1 MRPSHTAFVT
11 CAASRSAIG
20 SIGGMEQSGK
30 PSLLIVGARSTRAAE
45 LPTKKHSE
53 MSDAIEVAD
62 VASVA
67 DVAELQMSIN
77 LGFSRGLQDFV

>member
-1 MRPSHTAFVT
+1 
-11 CAASRSAIG
+11 
-20 SIGGMEQSGK
+20 MEQSGK

-67 DVAELQMSIN
+67 DVAWELQMSIN